1 MPLKI
6 YFGKPTSS
14 TKQQDIVLNCISL
27 SGTKACRSCLKQWQR
42 MANQPDRPEVVE
54 RWNAHAPN

>member
-14 TKQQDIVLNCISL
+14 TKQQDFVLNCIFL
-27 SGTKACRSCLKQWQR
+27 SGIKQWQI

-54 RWNAHAPN
+54 RWNAHAPS